1 MEDEIEY
8 EEGNYEDDYNE
19 QELNNDVDNEKKDEK
34 QLIAD
39 YEIIKNSEIIK
50 KRDKIIEQFIECSC
64 LNYDEAELVLI
75 YFNWNYDKLI
85 DEWYDN
91 TEKIKIDSHI
101 EQFSESLKK
110 ISNFDE
116 QNNISDKICPI
127 CFCDIEENN
136 SLYLKCNHKICK
148 ECYIEY
154 INNRIITEPMNIL
167 FTLCPLNGCN
177 LYLTRTIFRKC
188 ITEKKMQKKFAKSVV
203 FNFIRTNKNIKICP
217 NLKCNFSIKVQ
228 DNIPKE
234 IICECGY
241 IFCFSCLNES
251 HIPCSCEMVKQ
262 WDIYN
267 EELKKNYS
275 ESIDKHGENFLWI
288 NENTK
293 QCPNCGVSIEKN
305 QGCNHMT
312 CRKTA
317 GGVDMN
323 SVGFV

>member
-1 MEDEIEY
+1 MY
-8 EEGNYEDDYNE
+8 YR
-19 QELNNDVDNEKKDEK
+19 K
-34 QLIAD
+34 
-39 YEIIKNSEIIK
+39 
-50 KRDKIIEQFIECSC
+50 
-64 LNYDEAELVLI
+64 
-75 YFNWNYDKLI
+75 
-85 DEWYDN
+85 
-91 TEKIKIDSHI
+91 
-101 EQFSESLKK
+101 
-110 ISNFDE
+110 
-116 QNNISDKICPI
+116 
-127 CFCDIEENN
+127 ENA
-136 SLYLKCNHKICK
+136 
-148 ECYIEY
+148 
-154 INNRIITEPMNIL
+154 
-167 FTLCPLNGCN
+167 
-177 LYLTRTIFRKC
+177 
-188 ITEKKMQKKFAKSVV
+188 KKFAKSVV

-262 WDIYN
+262 WNIYN

-317 GGVDMN
+317 GGCGYEFCWICLNDFHTHNFKKCEYN
-323 SVGFV
+323 SKQLIKNKNQFTKKIKNLIKGELDKFIKYYNGWKNIEDKDDTFFEEIQERIDNYKEVLVEYKSIIENGLNFLDEALRNIINCNRSLKYIFIFGYFLNDKANITLFEYNYQFLRNQNDLLLELIELEDYNC